1 MQKSSQQIQKK
12 LFSTIKSIK
21 NMTSVLSKDI
31 HIEGK
36 INSNSTVEIEGNF
49 TGDIN
54 GKRVCIRDGA
64 TVKGFI
70 KTQSLD
76 IEGKFNG
83 QIESNS
89 INIFKTADI
98 ESDNI
103 QYITLSVEDGASIK
117 GNFTKMDQKTQKG

>member
-21 NMTSVLSKDI
+21 NMTSVLSKDM

-64 TVKGFI
+64 MVKGFI

-76 IEGKFNG
+76 VEGKFNG
-83 QIESNS
+83 QIEANS